1 MTGWRTPRRV
11 SAAKGIFVCFA
22 HLRDLPVTQMMAT
35 LSASERARANRIR
48 HHEAWRQF
56 VLTRGLLRLM
66 LAHCTGAEPASFDID
81 DGGGSAP
88 YLAHNHWNLSFNVSH
103 SHDCIAVAVGDEALG
118 IDIERVGPDG
128 EWRPLAEMCFHP
140 QEQAFLAALPEAER
154 ASSFTGIW
162 TRKEARI
169 KATGEGFRIDPSR
182 FSTVPFA
189 EPVSIEDS
197 REGTQPWYTRPLT
210 APAGYKA
217 AIASASASSTIVSV
231 DTSMIVAPE
240 PRLERSL
247 QLSTATSARMDR
259 PALQAC

>member
-1 MTGWRTPRRV
+1 MAGWRTPRRV

-22 HLRDLPVTQMMAT
+22 HLRDLPVAQTMAA
-35 LSASERARANRIR
+35 LSASERARADRIR

-88 YLAHNHWNLSFNVSH
+88 YLAHNPWNLGFNVSH
-103 SHDCIAVAVGDEALG
+103 SHDCVAVAVGDEALG

-128 EWRPLAEMCFHP
+128 EWRPLAQVCFHP
-140 QEQAFLAALPEAER
+140 QEQAFLAALPEAMR
-154 ASSFTGIW
+154 AEVFTGIW

-169 KATGEGFRIDPSR
+169 KATGEGFRTDPSR

-189 EPVSIEDS
+189 GPVFVEDS
-197 REGTQPWYTRPLT
+197 REGMRDWYTRPLA

-217 AIASASASSTIVSV
+217 AIASACASSTIIGI
-231 DTSMIVAPE
+231 DAAAILAQA
-240 PRLERSL
+240 PRLERGL
-247 QLSTATSARMDR
+247 QLSTAMSTQVDR
-259 PALQAC
+259 PALRA